1 MAKMVN
7 PNTIND
13 MTLVNVKAQAKMNQL
28 VQKIGKGKRKIKVTL
43 GKSTRSYLTKLIEE
57 MKKQMKVYEKQ
68 LPNIF
73 QFFDYLEKEIKITKE
88 NKKEKTKDVSL
99 SFEELDFLKLQIR
112 ETIKGIDNMKTKL
125 KWYNF
130 LKKGLYKTLRKQN
143 EMTLEELGKTTAVK

>member
-73 QFFDYLEKEIKITKE
+73 QFFGYLEKEIKITKE
-88 NKKEKTKDVSL
+88 NKKEKTIDVSL

>member
-1 MAKMVN
+1 MVN

-28 VQKIGKGKRKIKVTL
+28 VQKIGNGKRKIKVTL

-73 QFFDYLEKEIKITKE
+73 QFFGYLEKEIKITKE

>member
-43 GKSTRSYLTKLIEE
+43 GKNTRSYLTKLIEE

-73 QFFDYLEKEIKITKE
+73 QFFGYLEKEIKITKE

>member
-73 QFFDYLEKEIKITKE
+73 QFFGYLEKEIKITKE
-88 NKKEKTKDVSL
+88 NKKEKTKDISL

>member
-73 QFFDYLEKEIKITKE
+73 QFFGYLEKEIKITKE

-143 EMTLEELGKTTAVK
+143 EVTLEELGKTSVSR

>member
-1 MAKMVN
+1 MVN

-73 QFFDYLEKEIKITKE
+73 QFFGYLEKEIKITKE

-99 SFEELDFLKLQIR
+99 SFEELDFLRLQIR

-143 EMTLEELGKTTAVK
+143 EMTLKELGKTTAVK

>member
-1 MAKMVN
+1 MVN

-73 QFFDYLEKEIKITKE
+73 QFFGYLEKEIKIIKE

>member
-73 QFFDYLEKEIKITKE
+73 QFFGYLEKEIKITKE
-88 NKKEKTKDVSL
+88 NKKEKSKDVSL

>member
-13 MTLVNVKAQAKMNQL
+13 MTIVNVNSQAKMNQII
-28 VQKIGKGKRKIKVTL
+28 QKIGKGKRKIKVTL

-73 QFFDYLEKEIKITKE
+73 QFFGYLEKEIKITKE

>member
-57 MKKQMKVYEKQ
+57 MKKQMRVYEKQ

-73 QFFDYLEKEIKITKE
+73 QFFGYLEKEIKITKE

>member
-43 GKSTRSYLTKLIEE
+43 GKSTRSYLTKLSEE

-73 QFFDYLEKEIKITKE
+73 QFFGYLEKEIKITKE

>member
-1 MAKMVN
+1 
-7 PNTIND
+7 
-13 MTLVNVKAQAKMNQL
+13 
-28 VQKIGKGKRKIKVTL
+28 
-43 GKSTRSYLTKLIEE
+43 

-73 QFFDYLEKEIKITKE
+73 QFFGYLEKEIKITKE

-143 EMTLEELGKTTAVK
+143 EVTLEELGKTSVSR

>member
-1 MAKMVN
+1 MEKMVN

-73 QFFDYLEKEIKITKE
+73 QFFGYLEKEIKITKE

>member
-73 QFFDYLEKEIKITKE
+73 QFFGYLEKEIKITKE
-88 NKKEKTKDVSL
+88 NKKEKMKDVSL

>member
-1 MAKMVN
+1 
-7 PNTIND
+7 
-13 MTLVNVKAQAKMNQL
+13 MNQL

-73 QFFDYLEKEIKITKE
+73 QFFGYLEKEIKITKE

>member
-1 MAKMVN
+1 MVN

-73 QFFDYLEKEIKITKE
+73 QFFGYLEKEIKITKE

-143 EMTLEELGKTTAVK
+143 EMTLEELGKTTAIK

>member
-73 QFFDYLEKEIKITKE
+73 QFFGYLEKEIKIIKE

>member
-1 MAKMVN
+1 MVN

-73 QFFDYLEKEIKITKE
+73 QFFGYLEKEIKITME
-88 NKKEKTKDVSL
+88 NKNEKTKDVSL

>member
-73 QFFDYLEKEIKITKE
+73 QFFGYLEKEIKITKE

-143 EMTLEELGKTTAVK
+143 EMTLEELGKTTAIK

>member
-1 MAKMVN
+1 MVN

-73 QFFDYLEKEIKITKE
+73 QFFGYLEKEIKITKE

-112 ETIKGIDNMKTKL
+112 ETITGIDNMKTKL

>member
-1 MAKMVN
+1 MVN

-73 QFFDYLEKEIKITKE
+73 QFFGYLEKEIKITKE
-88 NKKEKTKDVSL
+88 NKKEKTKDISL

-130 LKKGLYKTLRKQN
+130 LKKGLYKTL
-143 EMTLEELGKTTAVK
+143 

>member
-73 QFFDYLEKEIKITKE
+73 QFFGYLEKEIKITKE

-125 KWYNF
+125 KGYNF

>member
-13 MTLVNVKAQAKMNQL
+13 MTLVNVKAKAKMNQL

-73 QFFDYLEKEIKITKE
+73 QFFGYLEKEIKITKE

-99 SFEELDFLKLQIR
+99 SFEELDFLKLQII

>member
-13 MTLVNVKAQAKMNQL
+13 MTLVNVKAQAKMHQL

-73 QFFDYLEKEIKITKE
+73 QFFGYLEKEIKITKE

>member
-1 MAKMVN
+1 MVN

-73 QFFDYLEKEIKITKE
+73 QFFGYLEKEIKITKE

>member
-73 QFFDYLEKEIKITKE
+73 QFFGYLEKEIKITKE

-130 LKKGLYKTLRKQN
+130 LKKGLYKTLRKQR

>member
-57 MKKQMKVYEKQ
+57 MKK
-68 LPNIF
+68 
-73 QFFDYLEKEIKITKE
+73 
-88 NKKEKTKDVSL
+88 
-99 SFEELDFLKLQIR
+99 LQIR

>member
-73 QFFDYLEKEIKITKE
+73 QFFSYLEKEIKITKE

>member
-7 PNTIND
+7 TNTIND
-13 MTLVNVKAQAKMNQL
+13 MTLVNVKAQDKMNQL

-73 QFFDYLEKEIKITKE
+73 QFFGYLEKEIKITKE

>member
-73 QFFDYLEKEIKITKE
+73 QFFGYLEKEIKITKE

-112 ETIKGIDNMKTKL
+112 ETIKGIDNMKTDYIK
-125 KWYNF
+125 N
-130 LKKGLYKTLRKQN
+130 
-143 EMTLEELGKTTAVK
+143 

>member
-73 QFFDYLEKEIKITKE
+73 QFFGYLEKEIKITKE
-88 NKKEKTKDVSL
+88 NKIEKKKDVSL
-99 SFEELDFLKLQIR
+99 SLEELDFLKLQIR

>member
-13 MTLVNVKAQAKMNQL
+13 MTLVNVKAQAKMNQI

-73 QFFDYLEKEIKITKE
+73 QFFGYLEKEIKITKE

>member
-73 QFFDYLEKEIKITKE
+73 QFFGYLEKEIKITKE
-88 NKKEKTKDVSL
+88 NTKEKTKDVSL

>member
-1 MAKMVN
+1 MVN

-43 GKSTRSYLTKLIEE
+43 GKSTRSYFTKLIEE

-73 QFFDYLEKEIKITKE
+73 QFFGYLEKEIKITKE

>member
-73 QFFDYLEKEIKITKE
+73 QFFGYLEKEIKITKE

-99 SFEELDFLKLQIR
+99 SFEELDFLRLQIR

>member
-28 VQKIGKGKRKIKVTL
+28 VHKIGKGKRKIKVTL

-73 QFFDYLEKEIKITKE
+73 QFFGYLEKEIKITKE

>member
-1 MAKMVN
+1 MVN

-57 MKKQMKVYEKQ
+57 MKKQMRVYEKQ

-73 QFFDYLEKEIKITKE
+73 QFFGYLEKEIKITKE

>member
-73 QFFDYLEKEIKITKE
+73 QFFGYLEKEIKITKE
-88 NKKEKTKDVSL
+88 NKKEKTKDASL